1 MNVQEISARLVSR
14 RPSLWGRAIFVLL
27 PLLLTACHN
36 VSTSDNGTE
45 TPPTPRRTEIRVAAA
60 ADLTD
65 AFTEIGI
72 AFEKETGTK
81 VSLTFGATGQL
92 TTQIENG
99 APFDVFAAADN
110 SYVTRLE
117 KGGKTVSGTSQVY
130 AIGTLALWTKK
141 STKDAG
147 KVADLSVWAKTAPLR
162 VAIANPEVAP
172 YGRAAKE
179 ALHNAG
185 VLAQIE
191 PKLAYAENVRQ
202 ARQYAQTGNVDAAL
216 LPISLTKGLPGSA
229 LPIPEN
235 LYTPLQQMIVL
246 LKPAVHSSEAYTFE
260 NYVMGKGKVVLAR
273 HGFALPK
280 NALR

>member
-1 MNVQEISARLVSR
+1 MSVQAILRKISER
-14 RPSLWGRAIFVLL
+14 RPSLRGRAIFVLL
-27 PLLLTACHN
+27 PIFLSACHN
-36 VSTSDNGTE
+36 GLTPENGTE
-45 TPPTPRRTEIRVAAA
+45 TKPIPRRTEIQVAAA

-99 APFDVFAAADN
+99 APFDVFAAADKD
-110 SYVTRLE
+110 YVMRLE
-117 KGGKTVSGTSQVY
+117 RGGKTVAGTSQVY
-130 AIGTLALWTKK
+130 ALGTLALWTKM
-141 STKDAG
+141 STKKTG
-147 KVADLSVWAKTAPLR
+147 KVADLSVWAKTAPAR
-162 VAIANPEVAP
+162 IAIANPEVAP

-185 VLAQIE
+185 VLAQVE
-191 PKLAYAENVRQ
+191 PKLVYAGNVRQ
-202 ARQYAQTGNVDAAL
+202 ARQYAQTGNVDAAF
-216 LPISLTKGLPGSA
+216 LPIPLTRGLPGNA

-235 LYTPLQQMIVL
+235 LYTPLQQTIVL
-246 LKPAVHSSEAYTFE
+246 LKPAAHSSEAYTFE
-260 NYVMGKGKVVLAR
+260 NYVLGKGKAVLVR

-280 NALR
+280 NARH